1 MKRVIIIC
9 EGQTEQSFCNDVLMP
24 YFSQLK
30 IYLEVPT
37 IKKTGGGIVGW
48 EALKYQ
54 IEKHLLQDTSAFVTT
69 LIDYYGLYAHHK
81 YPKWDEAE
89 RKTDRAERMDILEEG
104 MRENVRENIRNRF
117 IPYIQLHEFE
127 SILFSDIAVFDRNFE
142 EKEFRDYEY
151 LVSTINDNP
160 NPELINNGVETAP
173 SKRLSK
179 IIDGY
184 SANNANSKV
193 IYGALLAHD
202 IGLTTIRQKCP
213 RFNNWIEQIE
223 KIK

>member
-1 MKRVIIIC
+1 MKRAIIIC
-9 EGQTEQSFCNDVLMP
+9 EGPTEQSFCNDVLMP
-24 YFSQLK
+24 YFSQLE

-54 IEKHLLQDTSAFVTT
+54 IEKYLKQDTSAFVTT

-89 RKTDRAERMDILEEG
+89 RETNRVERMYILEEG
-104 MRENVRENIRNRF
+104 MKNNIREDIRNRF

-127 SILFSDIAVFDRNFE
+127 SILFSDIGVFDRNFE
-142 EKEFRDYEY
+142 EEEFLNYEY

-160 NPELINNGVETAP
+160 NPELINNGITTAP
-173 SKRLSK
+173 SKRLENSIK
-179 IIDGY
+179 GY
-184 SANNANSKV
+184 KKV

-202 IGLTTIRQKCP
+202 IGLITIRQKCP
-213 RFNNWIEQIE
+213 HFNNWIEQLE